1 MSAQKIL
8 VVDDNP
14 VVVKALQIKLAE
26 AGYVAFAALDASEA
40 IAAVRKEQPDLIV
53 LDLNFPPDIG
63 GVDWDGFRLMQ
74 WLQRLDGARRIP
86 VIIIT
91 GHDSQQNR
99 KRAIELGATAF
110 FPKPVNHVALVAIIR
125 ETLTAPAPAAT
136 PA

>member
-1 MSAQKIL
+1 MSARKIL

-40 IAAVRKEQPDLIV
+40 IAVVRQEQPDLIV
-53 LDLNFPPDIG
+53 LDLSFPPDIG

-74 WLQRLDGARRIP
+74 WLQRLEHSRRIP
-86 VIIIT
+86 IIIIT

-99 KRAIELGATAF
+99 QRAIELGATAF
-110 FPKPVNHVALVAIIR
+110 FTKPVNHVALVQIVR
-125 ETLTAPAPAAT
+125 ETLAETVPAST
-136 PA
+136 

>member
-8 VVDDNP
+8 VVDDNR

-40 IAAVRKEQPDLIV
+40 IAVVRQQQPDIIV

-63 GVDWDGFRLMQ
+63 GIDWDGFRLMQ
-74 WLQRLDGARRIP
+74 WLQRLENARRIP

-91 GHDSQQNR
+91 GHDSPANR
-99 KRAIELGATAF
+99 QRAIELGATAF
-110 FPKPVNHVALVAIIR
+110 FTKPINNVGLVDVIR
-125 ETLTAPAPAAT
+125 EALAGVPAAD
-136 PA
+136 